1 MYGRNRYKKNRT
13 STAQP
18 GDLVVMLYEGM
29 LRFTAE
35 ARQHMLDEDPKLTG
49 YALTRSL
56 DIVAH
61 LQDTLRMDVSPDL
74 GKALDTTYTLWTK
87 LLVEAN
93 IHKDVEK
100 LDAVR
105 TQMTELKDAWVTA
118 NDEIKRKTPKVA

>member
-35 ARQHMLDEDPKLTG
+35 ARQHMLDEDPKLAG
-49 YALTRSL
+49 YAFTRAL

-100 LDAVR
+100 LDTVR